1 MTTDSSGRRDKT
13 LSVLRYR
20 IVALLTTRSIST
32 VVSIIVVV
40 VHSATDHQG
49 VAEVVVAGA

>member
-1 MTTDSSGRRDKT
+1 VTTDSSGRRDKT